1 MVATAARLH
10 QLPACGEAS
19 RSSFTV
25 PPRLGKASAMEPKA
39 SFTLDGFFHFQLLDM
54 SRTASAYSA
63 RQSENAYSAR
73 QSLAESD
80 GASAR
85 MKKLPKPPSRGF
97 PGRSTPRRME
107 HSTKGANGTLPK

>member
-10 QLPACGEAS
+10 QPPACGEAS

-25 PPRLGKASAMEPKA
+25 PPRRGKASAMEPKA

-63 RQSENAYSAR
+63 RQS
-73 QSLAESD
+73 LAESD

-97 PGRSTPRRME
+97 PGRSTPRRIE

>member
-25 PPRLGKASAMEPKA
+25 PARLGKASAMEPKA
-39 SFTLDGFFHFQLLDM
+39 SFTLDGFFDFQLLDM
-54 SRTASAYSA
+54 SRTAS
-63 RQSENAYSAR
+63 AYSAR

-97 PGRSTPRRME
+97 PGRSTPRRIE

>member
-63 RQSENAYSAR
+63 RQS
-73 QSLAESD
+73 LAESD

-85 MKKLPKPPSRGF
+85 MKKLPKPQSRGF

>member
-39 SFTLDGFFHFQLLDM
+39 FFTLDGFFHFQLLDM

-63 RQSENAYSAR
+63 RQS
-73 QSLAESD
+73 LAESD

-85 MKKLPKPPSRGF
+85 IKKLPKPASRDS
-97 PGRSTPRRME
+97 PGRSTPRRIE
-107 HSTKGANGTLPK
+107 HSTKGANGTLPT

>member
-54 SRTASAYSA
+54 SRTAST
-63 RQSENAYSAR
+63 YSAR

>member
-39 SFTLDGFFHFQLLDM
+39 SFTLDGFFHFQLLTCRGPPPHTPPDNLW
-54 SRTASAYSA
+54 RKATA
-63 RQSENAYSAR
+63 
-73 QSLAESD
+73 
-80 GASAR
+80 
-85 MKKLPKPPSRGF
+85 
-97 PGRSTPRRME
+97 PRR
-107 HSTKGANGTLPK
+107 G